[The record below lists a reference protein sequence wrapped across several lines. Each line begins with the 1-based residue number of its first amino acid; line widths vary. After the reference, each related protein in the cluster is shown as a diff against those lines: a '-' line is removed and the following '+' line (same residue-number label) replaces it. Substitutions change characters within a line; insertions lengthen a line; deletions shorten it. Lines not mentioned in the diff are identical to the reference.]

1 MPKMSTKLPRTE
13 SITMRVDANFKR
25 CVESAASQD
34 GRTVSN
40 WLERIVGEKLAQL
53 AQIQGFSTG
62 GTPLMK
68 VNEMVPAPTA
78 ILGILSEPD
87 LEAQAAVTRV
97 EQGA

>member
-1 MPKMSTKLPRTE
+1 MSTKLPRTE

-62 GTPLMK
+62 APLMK